1 MTEFSSSST
10 TLGVAG
16 PPQEGRPDT
25 ALFVSEGP
33 QCMTGFSSSSAT
45 REQGHATGL
54 YSGIGVYPCS
64 ASLGFRGSPTPHPQ
78 EVATSQPT
86 SSMKDL
92 FCSFM
97 DCVSAFNPSFAAKFA
112 PAQACRGS
120 IPAAL
125 GAPPPVSVSS
135 ASTPPFENLGGRAPA
150 VSAPPPDSHTVGL
163 QVPLSAQSRS
173 GFDPTPSPFPRFT
186 PPPVCFPSAFPS
198 LSVSGTGV
206 RVSAAHCLVSSTL
219 SAVPAQSTWD
229 NPPSSVYGFSEPS
242 HPPAQDYYPD
252 DPGEELYAESESLDT
267 ASANK
272 SDKLGQ
278 VAVKLLRK
286 YLDQIYNPVSA
297 QPSEVNSASVS
308 DAGFFQPPPTTQSGI
323 TIPPDFLTEFDRVF
337 AKPNPHPL
345 SSPTAPLAGFRFRT
359 NRPVLTF
366 RLRLLH
372 LG

>member
-1 MTEFSSSST
+1 MYYRNVSLLFFCLCAVFCHLVCAQVSAILFYTMKKSGKTSKKSDSAAGTAAASSRSTSSSSKSIVSPRITTSTVSQTLTSQSGISQSSKSNIPVHRSVSGGVVAGVTEFSSSST

-25 ALFVSEGP
+25 AMFVSEGP

-45 REQGHATGL
+45 RDQGHATGL

-78 EVATSQPT
+78 EEATSQPT

-112 PAQACRGS
+112 PSQACRGS

-150 VSAPPPDSHTVGL
+150 VSAPPPVSHAVGL
-163 QVPLSAQSRS
+163 QVPLAAQSRS

-206 RVSAAHCLVSSTL
+206 RVSAAHCLVLIHSLCCPVTVDL
-219 SAVPAQSTWD
+219 GQSTVFCLRFFGAFIS
-229 NPPSSVYGFSEPS
+229 PCSG
-242 HPPAQDYYPD
+242 
-252 DPGEELYAESESLDT
+252 SL
-267 ASANK
+267 S
-272 SDKLGQ
+272 
-278 VAVKLLRK
+278 
-286 YLDQIYNPVSA
+286 
-297 QPSEVNSASVS
+297 
-308 DAGFFQPPPTTQSGI
+308 
-323 TIPPDFLTEFDRVF
+323 
-337 AKPNPHPL
+337 
-345 SSPTAPLAGFRFRT
+345 
-359 NRPVLTF
+359 
-366 RLRLLH
+366 
-372 LG
+372 